1 MNTQNNITHYFF
13 IGIGG
18 IGMSGLARYFKAR
31 GFAVSGYDK
40 TPSSMTKALEN
51 EGIPVVF
58 NGSLSAVPKGFLNNT
73 NCLHSSYPKIS
84 GAICIF

>member
-58 NGSLSAVPKGFLNNT
+58 NGSLSASSSTEYRRQSNKLI
-73 NCLHSSYPKIS
+73 SSYEKI
-84 GAICIF
+84 